1 VALNFCRSVEK
12 GTDFRVKILIYIIY
26 AILRCD
32 YFHFLSFK
40 LELEQFTLIVISK
53 PRKPYEKR
61 KLFQT
66 RSYKNFKYSL

>member
-1 VALNFCRSVEK
+1 MKKILEKAILKKKTYCVALNFCRSVEK

-40 LELEQFTLIVISK
+40 LELEQLTLIMISK
-53 PRKPYEKR
+53 P
-61 KLFQT
+61 
-66 RSYKNFKYSL
+66 

>member
-1 VALNFCRSVEK
+1 MALNFCRSVEK

-66 RSYKNFKYSL
+66 RLYKNFKYSL